1 MGPRLLFC
9 YVVWIGCAAPAIK
22 IDRVYYINLA
32 TSVRRRIEMER
43 WLTKSN
49 TSYVRVE
56 AVSPPLRH
64 SPDLRCETSRQES
77 HRCRGIIGL
86 RDSNFYIMDHLN
98 TSGLTL
104 VLEDDIE
111 LNISRLPELVRR
123 VPDDWDVIRFYCK
136 RYSNASR
143 VVFRTRFSKRHLY
156 RHCSGTHA
164 VLWREG
170 RISKL
175 RRVWNHHPMIGID
188 CLLSTDELVAYCVQ
202 DIDVRFKHYR
212 SSIPKWKIHFNSTAR
227 NPPGSQSAKKL
238 PGIATNA
245 APMTQ

>member
-111 LNISRLPELVRR
+111 LNISRLPGSSSRPSPSPYQETSEWRR
-123 VPDDWDVIRFYCK
+123 
-136 RYSNASR
+136 ASGALT
-143 VVFRTRFSKRHLY
+143 VQNQ
-156 RHCSGTHA
+156 
-164 VLWREG
+164 
-170 RISKL
+170 
-175 RRVWNHHPMIGID
+175 RR
-188 CLLSTDELVAYCVQ
+188 L
-202 DIDVRFKHYR
+202 
-212 SSIPKWKIHFNSTAR
+212 
-227 NPPGSQSAKKL
+227 
-238 PGIATNA
+238 IALT
-245 APMTQ
+245 PL